1 MGYFMII
8 YLAALQDIPTSLY
21 EASSIDG
28 ATKWQQFRYITLP
41 MLTPSHFF
49 VLMMLIINSFKTF
62 DLIFALSEG
71 GPGTATTLLSL
82 YIYNEAF
89 ISWNYGGVSA
99 AAVVLFLIVGTITV
113 IQFRMEKKF
122 NDFM

>member
-1 MGYFMII
+1 MII

>member
-1 MGYFMII
+1 M
-8 YLAALQDIPTSLY
+8 Y

-28 ATKWQQFRYITLP
+28 ATKWQQFKSITFP

-82 YIYNEAF
+82 YIYNQSF
-89 ISWNYGGVSA
+89 VSWNCGGASA
-99 AAVVLFLIVGTITV
+99 AAVILFIIVGAITLV
-113 IQFRMEKKF
+113 QFRVEKKF